1 MDLEA
6 GRVDAVIA
14 DEVLARY
21 YIQQKNQ
28 EDYKIL
34 DDDFG
39 SEEYG
44 IGVRKEDKE
53 LLEMIN
59 NTLTDMRNDGSY
71 DEIYE
76 KWFGE
81 NNQ

>member
-44 IGVRKEDKE
+44 IEVRKEDKE

>member
-44 IGVRKEDKE
+44 IEDRKEDKE